1 MRIRLV
7 ALFLLF
13 VGGLFYYAYKSQ
25 HEHVLKRRANIMST
39 APFHTSPDRI
49 YSGKTLNLLKLIK
62 MDRSFLREKKN
73 ELNGGMYFNHCI
85 F

>member
-25 HEHVLKRRANIMST
+25 HEHILKRRANIMST

-49 YSGKTLNLLKLIK
+49 YSGKNFKFTKI
-62 MDRSFLREKKN
+62 DQ
-73 ELNGGMYFNHCI
+73 NGQII
-85 F
+85 FKRKEE

>member
-1 MRIRLV
+1 
-7 ALFLLF
+7 
-13 VGGLFYYAYKSQ
+13 
-25 HEHVLKRRANIMST
+25 
-39 APFHTSPDRI
+39 
-49 YSGKTLNLLKLIK
+49 LIK

>member
-49 YSGKTLNLLKLIK
+49 YSGKNFKFTKIDQNG
-62 MDRSFLREKKN
+62 RSFLREKKN